1 MTKKRLNKTAV
12 LNELSGQSVFFK
24 EPEGTERNTERK
36 SERTEIRSEERTEN
50 RTVDIPV
57 RRPTK
62 RYSFEF
68 YEDQLVR
75 LRQTRIEAQMKGE
88 SVFLSEIVRQAL
100 DEFFTKQDTDR
111 TEKRSEIRSHGNP
124 YGKANEKRPA

>member
-1 MTKKRLNKTAV
+1 MSKKPLNKAGV

-24 EPEGTERNTERK
+24 QPDETERNTERNT
-36 SERTEIRSEERTEN
+36 ERTEIRSEERT
-50 RTVDIPV
+50 VDIPI
-57 RRPTK
+57 RRRTK

-75 LRQTRIEAQMKGE
+75 LRQMKIEAEMKGE
-88 SVFLSEIVRQAL
+88 SVFLSQIVRQAL
-100 DEFFTKQDTDR
+100 DEFFTKHESDR

-124 YGKANEKRPA
+124 NGKKTGLTSHS

>member
-1 MTKKRLNKTAV
+1 MSRKRLNKDAV

-24 EPEGTERNTERK
+24 EPEGTERK

-50 RTVDIPV
+50 RTVDIPI

-75 LRQTRIEAQMKGE
+75 LRQMKIEAQMKGE

-100 DEFFTKQDTDR
+100 DEFFTKHDSDR
-111 TEKRSEIRSHGNP
+111 TEKRSEIRSHGIP